1 MPPPATPAQ
10 QGHCCVRASSYDTG
24 MPEVAC
30 CWKHGCG
37 YHGRPLEIA
46 VTPVEGCPL
55 KRLHCHI
62 SQLSKDWVSM

>member
-1 MPPPATPAQ
+1 
-10 QGHCCVRASSYDTG
+10 VRASSYDTG